1 MFYTLNNG
9 ETIEIDIFEDEN
21 YEKYISFKLFGG
33 STVINYRCKER
44 NNLNEILSEIEADYE
59 QLKEEDRKR
68 RKRAWNRTYMRRKYE
83 REKAEREAKEKGLS
97 EAVG

>member
-1 MFYTLNNG
+1 MVYYNQQRTKEQAKGREEIDMFYTLNNG

-59 QLKEEDRKR
+59 QLKEEDYEFTY
-68 RKRAWNRTYMRRKYE
+68 RAYCD
-83 REKAEREAKEKGLS
+83 
-97 EAVG
+97 

>member
-1 MFYTLNNG
+1 MNLLIKSWFTKQ
-9 ETIEIDIFEDEN
+9 TIQQIDI
-21 YEKYISFKLFGG
+21 YLKYVGKLD
-33 STVINYRCKER
+33 VPM
-44 NNLNEILSEIEADYE
+44 SELTPE
-59 QLKEEDRKR
+59 QIKEEERKR